1 MFRKVATTVPVPGEP
16 AMRAQIVRGWIG
28 DVPYRSYTAAL
39 LVSIEVAV
47 ILTMAGIDHGLKGAS
62 SPGQLQFA
70 LLAIALLLFVALV
83 GFSFLAI
90 ERYFCVAEKT
100 QDLGVLKVLGASRS
114 YIAGVLL
121 IETLAICVPGFVAGV
136 GVTFLGR
143 WGTALAFP
151 RLLRVDVV
159 LLSWPI
165 AFAIAAL
172 GSMLGGILGARK
184 AIRDGV
190 VQALSYEP

>member
-1 MFRKVATTVPVPGEP
+1 
-16 AMRAQIVRGWIG
+16 MR
-28 DVPYRSYTAAL
+28 DVPHRSYTAGL

-47 ILTMAGIDHGLKGAS
+47 ILTMAGINHGLKGAS

-90 ERYFCVAEKT
+90 ERYFCVVEKT
-100 QDLGVLKVLGASRS
+100 QDLGVLRVLGASRS
-114 YIAGVLL
+114 YIASVLL
-121 IETLAICVPGFVAGV
+121 MEIFTICMPGFVAGV
-136 GVTFLGR
+136 GAAFLAR
-143 WGTALAFP
+143 WGAALAFP

-159 LLSWPI
+159 WLSWPI
-165 AFAIAAL
+165 AFVVAAL
-172 GSMLGGILGARK
+172 GSMVGGILGARK